1 MSTDPQIVAS
11 SLQTADT
18 PTLELLTDPNSRDL
32 ISGGRL
38 LLEIAMSQ
46 EEVTAHRHP
55 PPLFCHPLRTEYLVD
70 LYAVVRDHFKTF
82 VPPLLGAASSSDSVD
97 CPLWF
102 DICMAEERSIPL
114 NWSTPLGV
122 LFDLYGPPV
131 REGVLASMPWR
142 ITAHFMYYP
151 SPQSL
156 PEFKT
161 CDQFSSLHF
170 NQMKAAIAIQLPRHA
185 PTAFGLMLTADVQRL
200 RRRDPRILNECVDS
214 KELRNASS
222 RKIDEISRVPL
233 KIYVPSSSSVLL
245 YSSNPCFTVS
255 QLLSEIDAS
264 RMIPIVHGIH
274 ISEETPLW
282 WLMLHASCT
291 DLFVHIVLR
300 DAGEDDTF

>member
-1 MSTDPQIVAS
+1 
-11 SLQTADT
+11 
-18 PTLELLTDPNSRDL
+18 
-32 ISGGRL
+32 
-38 LLEIAMSQ
+38 
-46 EEVTAHRHP
+46 
-55 PPLFCHPLRTEYLVD
+55 
-70 LYAVVRDHFKTF
+70 
-82 VPPLLGAASSSDSVD
+82 
-97 CPLWF
+97 
-102 DICMAEERSIPL
+102 
-114 NWSTPLGV
+114 
-122 LFDLYGPPV
+122 
-131 REGVLASMPWR
+131 R

-264 RMIPIVHGIH
+264 SMIPIVHGIH

-282 WLMLHASCT
+282 WLMLHASYT